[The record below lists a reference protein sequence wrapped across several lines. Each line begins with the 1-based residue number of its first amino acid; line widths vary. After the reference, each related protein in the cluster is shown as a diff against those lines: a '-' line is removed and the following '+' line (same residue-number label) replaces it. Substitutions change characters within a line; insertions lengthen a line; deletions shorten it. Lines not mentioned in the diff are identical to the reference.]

1 MSRLKL
7 TAATALAVLIAAGAA
22 GSALAAERAP
32 FTAAAFGAAQAAG
45 RPIVVDVAASWCPIC
60 HAQEPI
66 IDKLAAEP
74 RFDRLVIFR
83 LDFDAQRD
91 AWRKLGVRQQS
102 TLIAFH
108 GARETARSV
117 GDTQATSIEQLLA
130 ASLR

>member
-1 MSRLKL
+1 MSHLK
-7 TAATALAVLIAAGAA
+7 
-22 GSALAAERAP
+22 SALVSAFAFLMTTQAAVAAAAEREP
-32 FTAAAFGAAQAAG
+32 FSANAFAAAQAAG
-45 RPIVVDVAASWCPIC
+45 RPIVVDVAANWCPIC

-66 IDKLAAEP
+66 LDKLSTDP
-74 RFDRLVIFR
+74 RFAQLVIFN

-117 GDTQATSIEQLLA
+117 GDTDPGSIGQLLA